1 MAYFRG
7 PALTI
12 ETVESVFKRREWQ
25 YTRVQNGLVTSF
37 EHVLMLLAVDEERE
51 TVLVYV
57 PIVPGKG
64 MEGYRRVPTALEHDA
79 CVYLMARNFRLLLGG
94 YSRDHTDGEIRFTIA
109 VPVSG
114 TYLSDEQVEHAILA
128 SVGTVTRD
136 AGILNA
142 LLMGEMQLHQALSQL
157 DRGDE
162 PPHSMVV

>member
-12 ETVESVFKRREWQ
+12 ETVESVFNRREWQ
-25 YTRVQNGLVTSF
+25 YRRVQNGLITSF
-37 EHVLMLLAVDEERE
+37 EHVLMLLMVDEERE
-51 TVLVYV
+51 TVMVYV

-64 MEGYRRVPTALEHDA
+64 MEGYRRIPETIEHDA

-94 YSRDHTDGEIRFTIA
+94 YARDHADGEIRFTVA

-114 TYLSDEQVEHAILA
+114 TYLSDEQIEHAILA

-136 AGILNA
+136 AGVLNA
-142 LLMGEMQLHQALSQL
+142 LLTGQMQLYQALSTL
-157 DRGDE
+157 DNGDE